1 MAMAR
6 CFRPLALICLGLAPC
21 TIPALAADDTTDR
34 LAIQSEAVGP
44 QHFLAV
50 HGQRALIQG
59 YTGAG
64 LEVWT
69 YPLQLLDGYQ
79 VTFREQG
86 ATSAVDA
93 ATLLRSV
100 RYAPDTVIRT
110 YVGPDYVV
118 RETLFVPLNR
128 PAAIIGYSVDSPKP
142 IDIAVGLHPVLDL
155 MWPGAIGGQA
165 TRWDTT
171 ASAYVLFEPLQRF
184 AAFVASPDMDTHDK
198 PVNGALQAQQGR
210 VAFSMQ
216 PSGKSTHR
224 TATVVM
230 GLLDPATMAPA
241 VAIKRLLAERPAM
254 EREAKAH
261 YAALEGDQ
269 LQIVTPDASVNSA
282 LAWAN
287 VALDQSWV
295 CSPTLGCGVTAGY
308 GPSRNARRPQY
319 EWFFAGDGM
328 IAADA
333 MVATG
338 QYSRAKDEYIFIM
351 KHQDPAT
358 GMIWHELSQSASF
371 MDWKAYPYMY
381 VHVDTSFQF
390 LAAVERY
397 VAATG
402 DTAFVAEHWASLEA
416 AYRYCQSLI
425 DAKDGLP
432 RIPADK
438 EGPNEQDRLTDELSL
453 SAGWMK
459 ASAAFARMARLSGHA
474 DEAILAD
481 RSSTTARASIARRYG
496 SGNGHGWI
504 DGYTASGKPVNG
516 RGSDAMNLVENRV
529 LTTGQSDGILDQIAT
544 ADYQSDWGTRGM
556 PASAPGADPSSYAHG
571 SVSALRTAEV
581 AAAYWRAHRPYT
593 AFPIW
598 QSLMPW
604 NLLDSP
610 GHIHEVAAGD
620 FYHQQVESVPE
631 QTWSSAGLLSST
643 VGGLLGLDV
652 QAMERRLVFAP
663 NLPAAWDTLAVNHI
677 HLPGSNADISL
688 QRVDDG
694 LAFTVHNDGQPF
706 TLRFS
711 PTLPLGAKLTSM
723 TVDGHTIQAT
733 QEDHAQD
740 SHAVAEFAVGL
751 GTLHGRVSYQG
762 GVEIGVPPVVLAPG
776 DRSSGIK
783 ITGVAYKNAI
793 LAISA
798 DAAISRESIIDLRTD
813 ETVLDVKG
821 AQVRPAGTHRYQL
834 IVPAQPA
841 DNATDYR
848 HVEITVSTGPTPRK

>member
-1 MAMAR
+1 M
-6 CFRPLALICLGLAPC
+6 
-21 TIPALAADDTTDR
+21 IPALAADDMTDR

-50 HGQRALIQG
+50 HGQRSLIQG

-64 LEVWT
+64 LEVWA
-69 YPLQLLDGYQ
+69 YPLQILDGYQ
-79 VTFREQG
+79 VSFREQG

-118 RETLFVPLNR
+118 RETLFVPLNQ
-128 PAAIIGYSVDSPKP
+128 PDAIIGYSVDGPNP
-142 IDIAVGLHPVLDL
+142 IDIAVSFSPVLDL
-155 MWPGAIGGQA
+155 MWPGSIGGQA
-165 TRWDTT
+165 TKWDSA

-184 AAFVASPDMDTHDK
+184 SAVVASPDIDTHDK
-198 PVNGALQAQQGR
+198 PVNGALQAHQGR
-210 VAFSMQ
+210 IAFTMRTR
-216 PSGKSTHR
+216 GKSTNR

-230 GLLDPATMAPA
+230 GLLDPATAEPA
-241 VAIKRLLAERPAM
+241 VTVKHLLAGRPAM

-261 YAALEGDQ
+261 YAALEASQ
-269 LQIVTPDASVNSA
+269 LQIVTPDAAVNSA

-308 GPSRNARRPQY
+308 GPSRDARRPQY

-333 MVATG
+333 MIATG
-338 QYSRAKDEYIFIM
+338 QYSRAKDEIIFILR
-351 KHQDPAT
+351 HQDPAT

-390 LAAVERY
+390 LGAVERY

-402 DTAFVAEHWASLEA
+402 DTAFIAGHWASLQA

-453 SAGWMK
+453 SAEWMK
-459 ASAAFARMARLSGHA
+459 ASAAFARLARLSGHA
-474 DEAILAD
+474 EEATQAD
-481 RSSTTARASIARRYG
+481 QFSAKARASIARRYAPG
-496 SGNGHGWI
+496 SGHGWI
-504 DGYTASGKPVNG
+504 DGYTISGKPVNG
-516 RGSDAMNLVENRV
+516 RGSDAMNLVENRI
-529 LTTGQSDGILDQIAT
+529 LTPVQSDSILDQIAS

-556 PASAPGADPSSYAHG
+556 PTTAPGADPASYAHG

-604 NLLDSP
+604 NRLDSP

-631 QTWSSAGLLSST
+631 QTWSSAGLLTST
-643 VGGLLGLDV
+643 VGGLLGLEV
-652 QAMERRLVFAP
+652 QAAERRLVFAP

-677 HLPGSNADISL
+677 HLPASTVDISL
-688 QRVDDG
+688 WRVDGG
-694 LAFTVHNDGQPF
+694 LAFAVRNEGQPF

-711 PTLPLGAKLTSM
+711 PTIPLGARLTGF
-723 TVDGHTIQAT
+723 TVDGRTIEST

-740 SHAVAEFAVGL
+740 SHAVAEIAVGQ
-751 GTLHGRVSYQG
+751 GTLQGRLNYRG
-762 GVEIGVPPVVLAPG
+762 GVEIGAPPVTPAPG
-776 DRSSGIK
+776 DRSIGIK
-783 ITGVAYKNAI
+783 ITSATYRNSALTIG
-793 LAISA
+793 A
-798 DAAISRESIIDLRTD
+798 DAVASRESTIDLRTD
-813 ETVLDVKG
+813 DTVRGVQGGQL
-821 AQVRPAGTHRYQL
+821 RPVAAHRYQ
-834 IVPAQPA
+834 IVVPARDTGTA
-841 DNATDYR
+841 ADYR
-848 HVEITVSTGPTPRK
+848 HVDITVSLAGSTPRD